1 MIKNLNP
8 ISSKQIKGLL
18 VSTIVGVGILTLP
31 NTISLIV
38 GNDGWMAIVLG
49 GLLIIPFLIIINKIF
64 KLYPGKDFFQIGEEV
79 LGKWV
84 FSMFLIILLFDC
96 IILCSIV
103 ARNLGEIIKAFLLL
117 TTPIELIIL
126 MFIITTSYIAR
137 MDIQT
142 ISRAGYHIYPVIIGF
157 ILLLTIL
164 SLTNVDFTNMLPVFQ
179 SNIRDLP
186 KGIWTTFFSYM
197 GLEILLFVLP
207 FAEEREKTLQSSLI
221 GISIV
226 ILVYTIIFVIS
237 LSQFGLHHL
246 QRQTFPTMSLIKEID
261 LPGFFIENLDGL
273 VVAAWVII
281 VFGTMAPFYYAGGKI
296 LSSLFNTKSQDL
308 FILPL
313 LPFIYIIS
321 LIPENVL
328 VVNNSLGK
336 ILNYTGLISAILMP
350 TIIYCIGYYKT
361 RRRN

>member
-1 MIKNLNP
+1 MKIKNP

-38 GNDGWMAIVLG
+38 GNDGWMAIIIG
-49 GLLIIPFLIIINKIF
+49 GLIVIPFIIIINKIF

-79 LGKWV
+79 LGKWM
-84 FSMFLIILLFDC
+84 FNIFLIIFLMDC
-96 IILCSIV
+96 IFLCSVV

-117 TTPIELIIL
+117 TTPIELVIL
-126 MFIITTSYIAR
+126 MFILVTSYIAR

-142 ISRAGYHIYPVIIGF
+142 ISRAAYHIYPVIIGF
-157 ILLLTIL
+157 VIFLTIL
-164 SLTNVDFTNMLPVFQ
+164 NLTNVDFTNMLPVFQ
-179 SNIRDLP
+179 SNIKDFP
-186 KGIWTTFFSYM
+186 KGIMTTFFSYM
-197 GLEILLFVLP
+197 GIEILLFVLP
-207 FAEEREKTLQSSLI
+207 FAEERDKTLKSSII
-221 GISIV
+221 GISLV
-226 ILVYTIIFVIS
+226 IIIYTVIFVIS
-237 LSQFGLHHL
+237 LSQFGLNHL

-296 LSSLFNTKSQDL
+296 LSNLFNTKSQDL

-321 LIPENVL
+321 LIPENILVL
-328 VVNNSLGK
+328 NNNLGK
-336 ILNYTGLISAILMP
+336 ILNYTGLFSSVLMP
-350 TIIYCIGYYKT
+350 TTIYCIGYYKT
-361 RRRN
+361 RRRT